1 MKQYADVIYVTKT
14 NDMSDEVIEQRL
26 NKVQEKLKDYEIV
39 RDILIHQVMEETT
52 PEIFVKCFGY
62 RFEDTEDKI
71 QKIVVFDADEFNVKE
86 LDEIRKVLPKD
97 ITLLTC

>member
-14 NDMSDEVIEQRL
+14 NDMSDEVVKQRL
-26 NKVQEKLKDYEIV
+26 NKVEKKLKDYEIARV
-39 RDILIHQVMEETT
+39 ILIHQVMEDTT

-62 RFEDTEDKI
+62 RFEDTEDEV
-71 QKIVVFDADEFNVKE
+71 QKIVIFDADEFYVKE
-86 LDEIRKVLPKD
+86 LDEIRKVLPAD